1 MSTFSMPNVLTPD
14 VKLWQRMNQDLS
26 ALVPSEMG
34 SAIYMMAYPAT
45 NAAVYSML
53 GLGIASQALG
63 LWIASVSGG
72 IEFSQRVFNSLADE
86 ASRELDTLADET
98 ETAAQKAR
106 SATRTLITD
115 AETFAR
121 DMAEEPAKVIEGRV
135 HAPAGKA
142 REHAQTQAKAN
153 RRTARHDGGA
163 AQAVETITAPAKEVL
178 HEDFGRPK
186 SIARPKKPDD
196 LKAISGVGPKLEKIL
211 NDLGIWTYAQIAK
224 WDKDQI
230 AWLDDHLT
238 FRGRIDRDEWVKQ
251 AKALSRG
258 EKKD

>member
-1 MSTFSMPNVLTPD
+1 MSTFSMPHALTPD

-26 ALVPSEMG
+26 ALMPNEMG
-34 SAIYMMAYPAT
+34 SAVYLMTYPAT

-72 IEFSQRVFNSLADE
+72 IEFSQRVLNSLADE
-86 ASRELDTLADET
+86 ATRELDTLADET
-98 ETAAQKAR
+98 ETAAEKAR

-121 DMAEEPAKVIEGRV
+121 DMAEVPAKVIEGRV
-135 HAPAGKA
+135 HAPARKA
-142 REHAQTQAKAN
+142 REHAPTPAKAS
-153 RRTARHDGGA
+153 RRAARHEAEA
-163 AQAVETITAPAKEVL
+163 ARAAETITAPAKEVQ
-178 HEDFGRPK
+178 HEDFHRPK
-186 SIARPKKPDD
+186 AMARPKKPDD

-224 WDKDQI
+224 WEKDQI

-258 EKKD
+258 EKKN